1 MNFDALTVGAVCAE
15 LRATLLGGRVQ
26 RVHLPDEHGL
36 AMELY
41 AQGGGRS
48 GEGGQ
53 GSKGARW
60 LYASAHPQRARLHL
74 VAARPPRPSD
84 DVTPLLLLLRKYVD
98 AGRLDAVTQPDLE
111 RIVRLD
117 FTKRAP
123 TGELWR
129 TTLVVEVLGR
139 QSNLVLLDADGTVM
153 DAARRVGPQQSRSRI
168 VLPQRRY
175 DPPPVPDRLDPRWLE
190 PDALAAAAGDY
201 PPGGKLRELLVAEV
215 QACSPLQG
223 REVVYGVHGAA
234 DAPVSAGGWEA
245 IAAAFG
251 AVWRAAAADAW
262 GPSVAVDGERLV
274 AYAAYPLRSF
284 PDVQAVT
291 SISRAVENWFAQT
304 PTGAAAGAGAGAP
317 DSLAARKAPL
327 RQALEAGR
335 DRLRAKR
342 FSLQRALVDER
353 EVTRLRRAGEHL
365 LAFGGELAPGQERFT
380 LPDDETELALDPAL
394 TAVEN
399 ARRYFA
405 RYAKARG
412 AAVEVPALLA
422 AAEHEL
428 SYLDE
433 ALTHLD
439 LAGTPDEL
447 AALRAE
453 WAEGGYLGPQLRPK
467 APRPAGRGRGRGGA
481 ARGGARGRDGGR
493 PQAAFRRV
501 LVDGFEVL
509 VGRSGRGNDALLT
522 REAHPLDVWLHARGI
537 PGGHVL
543 VRAAGRAVPETVL
556 RRAAALAAGQSQ
568 ARTAPSVAVD
578 YTLRRYVDRIKGG
591 PPGLVTYRGERT
603 LHVPPAG
610 LEA

>member
-1 MNFDALTVGAVCAE
+1 MNFDALTVGAVCDE

-36 AMELY
+36 AVELY
-41 AQGGGRS
+41 AQGGGAKA
-48 GEGGQ
+48 EGTEGPR
-53 GSKGARW
+53 GARW

-74 VAARPPRPSD
+74 VSARPPRPSD

-98 AGRLDAVTQPDLE
+98 GGRLDAVTQPELE

-123 TGELWR
+123 AGELWR

-139 QSNLVLLDADGTVM
+139 QSNLILLDADGTVM

-175 DPPPVPDRLDPRWLE
+175 DPPPVPDRLDPRWID
-190 PDALAAAAGDY
+190 PGALAEAAGDY
-201 PPGGKLRELLVAEV
+201 PPGGKLREVLVAEV
-215 QACSPLQG
+215 QACSPLLA
-223 REVVYGVHGAA
+223 REVVFGVHGDAQ
-234 DAPVSAGGWEA
+234 APVAAGGWEA
-245 IAAAFG
+245 IAGAFA
-251 AVWRAAAADAW
+251 AVWRAAADGRW
-262 GPSVAVDGERLV
+262 GPSVAVDGERLL
-274 AYAAYPLRSF
+274 AYAGYPLRSF
-284 PDVQAVT
+284 PDAQAVT
-291 SISRAVENWFAQT
+291 SISRAVERWFAQS
-304 PTGAAAGAGAGAP
+304 PAGGAGAGGGPP

-342 FSLQRALVDER
+342 FSLQRGLVDEG
-353 EVTRLRRAGEHL
+353 EVLRLRLAGEHL
-365 LAFGGELAPGQERFT
+365 LAFGNELAPGQERFT
-380 LPDDETELALDPAL
+380 LPDDETELALDPGL
-394 TAVEN
+394 TPVEN
-399 ARRYFA
+399 ARRYFT
-405 RYAKARG
+405 RYGKAR
-412 AAVEVPALLA
+412 AAATEVPQLLA

-428 SYLDE
+428 AYLDE

-453 WAEGGYLGPQLRPK
+453 WAEGGYLGPQARPR
-467 APRPAGRGRGRGGA
+467 APRPSGKGRGRGA
-481 ARGGARGRDGGR
+481 AGPRGRDAGR
-493 PQAAFRRV
+493 AQAAYRR
-501 LVDGFEVL
+501 LAVDGFEVL

-522 REAHPLDVWLHARGI
+522 REAHPQDVWLHARGI

-543 VRAAGRAVPETVL
+543 VRAAGRSVPDSVL

-578 YTLRRYVDRIKGG
+578 YTLRRYVDRVKGG

-603 LHVPPAG
+603 LHVPPAA
-610 LEA
+610 LE